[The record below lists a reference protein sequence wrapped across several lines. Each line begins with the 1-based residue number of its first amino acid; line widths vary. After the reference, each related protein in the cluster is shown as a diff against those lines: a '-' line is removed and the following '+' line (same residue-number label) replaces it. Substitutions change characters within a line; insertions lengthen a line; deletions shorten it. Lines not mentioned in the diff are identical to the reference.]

1 MMLWLFSLLLRVGAT
16 DGDRMFDEVADLGKE
31 NEGKGR
37 IVEKLESF
45 MLNAFKNW
53 KIYPPIMLLYMCVWS
68 SNERNSLETYIWV
81 LPV

>member
-1 MMLWLFSLLLRVGAT
+1 MGAT

-45 MLNAFKNW
+45 MLNAFKN
-53 KIYPPIMLLYMCVWS
+53 
-68 SNERNSLETYIWV
+68 
-81 LPV
+81 